1 MSSAQFVRPARITD
15 VETVVDLQVASWRA
29 VYGDLLPDRVTREMA
44 SDQAREQ
51 FREQWTT
58 ALESPPTSR
67 HRLVVATDEI
77 DGERT
82 VTGFAALGPAG
93 DPDLWPATDS
103 EIFALH
109 VDPERTRQG
118 HGSRLVNACVDH
130 LVEDGFP
137 RCTCGHPRPTTHCVS
152 FSRRPGGRPTAHV
165 GRSTWVRSCP
175 WCVCTPPSPHR
186 VHSA

>member
-29 VYGDLLPDRVTREMA
+29 VYGDLLPDQVTREMA

-67 HRLVVATDEI
+67 RRLVVATDEI
-77 DGERT
+77 DGKRT

-130 LVEDGFP
+130 LVEDGFSTVHVWTP
-137 RCTCGHPRPTTHCVS
+137 EADNALRTFFEEAGWQADGA
-152 FSRRPGGRPTAHV
+152 RREIDMGTILPM
-165 GRSTWVRSCP
+165 VRLHAAI
-175 WCVCTPPSPHR
+175 SP
-186 VHSA
+186 